1 MASVPNSQSDAQ
13 PVSPLPHGT
22 ALPPGTRL
30 PGPTSPAWSK
40 PDWTHYVAAGT
51 VVVGGAL
58 IATGHRRA
66 GMTIAAAGTALALL
80 EEQEA
85 VKSWWK
91 NVPAF
96 LNEAQHFLDK
106 VEEYLK
112 DASVQG
118 QRLQSILRR
127 QG

>member
-1 MASVPNSQSDAQ
+1 MASVPNSQPDAQ
-13 PVSPLPHGT
+13 QFSPLPVGT
-22 ALPPGTRL
+22 ALPPETRL
-30 PGPTSPAWSK
+30 PSPASPAWSS

-51 VVVGGAL
+51 VIAGGVL

-66 GMTIAAAGTALALL
+66 GMAVAATGAGMALL

-96 LNEAQHFLDK
+96 LAEAQVFLDK
-106 VEEYLK
+106 VDGYLK
-112 DASVQG
+112 EATVQG
-118 QRLQSILRR
+118 QRLQGILRR
-127 QG
+127 D

>member
-1 MASVPNSQSDAQ
+1 MATAPNSQPDSQ
-13 PVSPLPHGT
+13 QFSPLPVGT
-22 ALPPGTRL
+22 ALPPETRL
-30 PGPTSPAWSK
+30 PGPASAAWQS

-51 VVVGGAL
+51 VIAGGAL

-66 GMTIAAAGTALALL
+66 GMAIAATGAAMALL

-96 LNEAQHFLDK
+96 LAEAQVFLDK
-106 VEEYLK
+106 VDGYVKE
-112 DASVQG
+112 AAVQG
-118 QRLQSILRR
+118 ARLQSILRR
-127 QG
+127 D

>member
-1 MASVPNSQSDAQ
+1 MASVPNSQPDAAQ
-13 PVSPLPHGT
+13 FSPLPVGT
-22 ALPPGTRL
+22 ALPPDTRL
-30 PGPTSPAWSK
+30 PGPTSPGWSS

-51 VVVGGAL
+51 VIAGGAL

-66 GMTIAAAGTALALL
+66 GMAVAATGAAMALL

-96 LNEAQHFLDK
+96 LAEAQVFLDK
-106 VEEYLK
+106 VDGYLK
-112 DASVQG
+112 EATVQG
-118 QRLQSILRR
+118 ARLQSILRR
-127 QG
+127 D